1 MNAPVLLLPLLHLL
15 AMPEAPAVPAEAALV
30 APIATAAASDLPA
43 SMAPNAPAGGSLVA
57 DAPGSHSTYVF
68 DEERGLRV
76 VCAPLLVCDI
86 ALETGEVISDF
97 ATGDSK
103 DWFVQSFTAGPRET
117 PHVILKPQHYDLAT
131 NLIVAT
137 NRRTY
142 HFHLVSPSE
151 AVAHAKS
158 FHYDRLV
165 SFSYPAATLQH
176 LLSGLEPRA
185 AASPAPAPAGCADPT
200 CWSYRYRVSAGRFA
214 PLRVLDDGAHVYIQ
228 SSSRETPALFEVLP
242 DGSTAPLNYRFSAD
256 SRWIVVDRLFQS
268 ARLVVRV
275 ARRAMTTT
283 IERVQAR

>member
-1 MNAPVLLLPLLHLL
+1 MNAPALLLPLLHLL
-15 AMPEAPAVPAEAALV
+15 ATPASPAVPADAAFL
-30 APIATAAASDLPA
+30 APVATAAPADLPA
-43 SMAPNAPAGGSLVA
+43 SSTSAGGSLVA
-57 DAPGSHSTYVF
+57 DAPGARSTYVF
-68 DEERGLRV
+68 DEDRGLRV

-103 DWFVQSFTAGPRET
+103 DWFVTSFTAGPRET
-117 PHVILKPQHYDLAT
+117 PHVILKPQRYDLAT

-151 AVAHAKS
+151 PVAHAKT

-176 LLSGLEPRA
+176 LLTGLEPRA
-185 AASPAPAPAGCADPT
+185 AAARPEAPAGCADPT

-214 PLRVLDDGAHVYIQ
+214 PLRVMDDGAHVYIQ
-228 SSSRETPALFEVLP
+228 LSSHEAPALFEVLP
-242 DGSTAPLNYRFSAD
+242 DRSTAPLNYRFSAD
-256 SRWIVVDRLFQS
+256 SRWIVVDHLFDS

-275 ARRAMTTT
+275 ARREMTTT
-283 IERVQAR
+283 IERVKAR

>member
-1 MNAPVLLLPLLHLL
+1 MTARLPFTKRLSLLPLLL
-15 AMPEAPAVPAEAALV
+15 ALGAAPAALAAAEAVPAE
-30 APIATAAASDLPA
+30 PQ
-43 SMAPNAPAGGSLVA
+43 GSLVA
-57 DAPGSHSTYVF
+57 DAPGTHSSYVF
-68 DEERGLRV
+68 DPDQGLHV

-117 PHVILKPQHYDLAT
+117 PHVILKPQGYDLAT

-151 AVAHAKS
+151 AVAHGKG

-176 LLSGLEPRA
+176 VATVQELRPA
-185 AASPAPAPAGCADPT
+185 AAPAPPQGPGHCVDPT

-228 SSSRETPALFEVLP
+228 LSSHEAPALFEVLP
-242 DGSTAPLNYRFSAD
+242 DKSSAPLSYRFSED
-256 SRWIVVDRLFQS
+256 SRWIIVDRLFQS
-268 ARLVVRV
+268 ARLVIRTG
-275 ARRAMTTT
+275 RREVKTT
-283 IERVQAR
+283 IERIPAR